1 MKAKKLVIEVPK
13 FAGAK
18 SEYKQWKFVVQRAI
32 TRIAKRDQPGFI
44 LSRLRGKAITWYM
57 ATFPNPED
65 ETVKKI
71 FERMDDRF
79 LPDAA
84 RVRANHKLLTIVQ
97 GSRSAE
103 EYYEEFLELLAYA
116 DDLSNG
122 MKVANFV
129 RGLSTRIRQ
138 EVRPSM
144 TVKNCPL
151 LREWR
156 FGWTK
161 PSNETRL
168 AMLAA
173 RVFATIA
180 KNQVIAGVSAVRD
193 WHKRNIQ
200 LQVNGSRSLQQQ
212 LSLVSSARSKD
223 TMQAS
228 VPRTSLYPR
237 HLSTR

>member
-122 MKVANFV
+122 MKVGNFV
-129 RGLSTRIRQ
+129 RGLSTR
-138 EVRPSM
+138 EVETKYDGEELSAA
-144 TVKNCPL
+144 
-151 LREWR
+151 
-156 FGWTK
+156 WTK

-180 KNQVIAGVSAVRD
+180 KNQVIAGVSADLD

-200 LQVNGSRSLQQQ
+200 LQVKGS
-212 LSLVSSARSKD
+212 
-223 TMQAS
+223 
-228 VPRTSLYPR
+228 
-237 HLSTR
+237 